1 MGKLDGKVVFITG
14 AARGQGRAAALA
26 MAREGADIACY
37 DVCKN
42 LDYPN
47 YDLATRKDMANT
59 VSEIEALGRKALP
72 LYGDV
77 RNFNEIKAAV
87 DETIQVLGKVDIL
100 VNDAGVAGLGAAH
113 ELSEEEWDGML
124 DINLKGVWLC
134 CKAVI
139 PHMINNKSGNII
151 SYSSVAGVKGLP
163 YAVHYSCAKWGVI
176 ALTKTLAQELAP
188 NKIRVNSISPGTCD
202 TGMIVG
208 LGEIMGAELEDAKAE
223 LSSGHLICGIIP
235 PEATANAALWLAS
248 DDSKY
253 VTGHNL
259 LVDGGWSCA

>member
-1 MGKLDGKVVFITG
+1 MGKLDGRVAFITG

-26 MAREGADIACY
+26 LAREGADIACY
-37 DVCKN
+37 DVCQN
-42 LDYPN
+42 LNSVP
-47 YDLATRKDMANT
+47 YDLSSKDDMART
-59 VSEIEALGRKALP
+59 VADIEALGRKALA

-77 RNFNEIKAAV
+77 RNYAEITAAV
-87 DETIQVLGKVDIL
+87 EKTIAVLGKIDIL
-100 VNDAGVAGLGAAH
+100 INDAGIAGLGAGH
-113 ELSEEEWDGML
+113 ELSEEDWDTML

-139 PHMINNKSGNII
+139 PHMISRNSGNII

-163 YAVHYSCAKWGVI
+163 YAVHYTCAKWGVI

-188 NKIRVNSISPGTCD
+188 NKIRVNSISPGTND
-202 TGMIVG
+202 TGMVVG
-208 LGEIMGAELEDAKAE
+208 LAEIMGADLEDAKCE

-235 PEATANAALWLAS
+235 PEATAAAALWLAS
-248 DDSKY
+248 DDAKY